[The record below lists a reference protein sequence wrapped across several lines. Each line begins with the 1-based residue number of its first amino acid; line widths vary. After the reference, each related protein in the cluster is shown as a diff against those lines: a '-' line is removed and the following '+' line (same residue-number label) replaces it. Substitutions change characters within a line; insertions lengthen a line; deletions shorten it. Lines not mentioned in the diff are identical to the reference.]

1 MNENNLLELCRYT
14 VRKAESMG
22 MPVVEVQAK
31 STSQVQSDV
40 ELAQIS
46 SVSNLQS
53 DQLAI
58 RIYLDKKMGCSF
70 TNILTEDAS
79 EKALKMALS
88 SAKATTADEDWVS
101 LSMPQQYPTVKGLWD
116 EAAATCN
123 PSTIV
128 DLTSDILEKASEAEA
143 GMVPVYGGSSSIVG
157 YNAYANSNG
166 VYHAERGTAGFIMM
180 AAIAQ
185 TSAGVTPMISSYD
198 ISRGID
204 FKIDETIEDLA
215 QNVRICK
222 NVVEGKSGKQTV
234 IMHPFAYGQI
244 FTYTLLQSIRGD
256 NVARGKS
263 MIADRLG
270 DKVASE
276 RISLYDDG
284 LYKGAFNTSVA
295 DDECVPHRKTPI
307 IEDGIL
313 RSFIWDTYWANKM
326 GVESTG
332 NASRSARQG
341 LMNIS
346 PTTITVEPGTKEF
359 RDIISDIDYGFYI
372 RNVQGAHSSNPESGD
387 FSIVGNPAV
396 LVKNGEMIGAVNGL
410 MLAGNVYDLLNQV
423 DQIAKTPYM
432 FDDMVAPEISFSDVN
447 VITRG

>member
-1 MNENNLLELCRYT
+1 MNQNKLLELCRYT
-14 VRKAESMG
+14 VSKAESMG
-22 MPVVEVQAK
+22 IPVLEVQAK

-70 TNILTEDAS
+70 TNILTENAS

-88 SAKATTADEDWVS
+88 SAKATTADEDWIS
-101 LSMPQQYPTVKGLWD
+101 LSTPQQYPEVKDLWD

-123 PSTIV
+123 PTTIV
-128 DLTSDILEKASEAEA
+128 ELTSDILGKASEAEA
-143 GMVPVYGGSSSIVG
+143 GMIPVYGGSSSIVG

-204 FKIDETIEDLA
+204 FKIDETIRDLA
-215 QNVRICK
+215 ENVRICK

-234 IMHPFAYGQI
+234 VMHPFAYGQI

-276 RISLYDDG
+276 KISLYDDG
-284 LYKGAFNTSVA
+284 LYKGAFNTSIA
-295 DDECVPHRKTPI
+295 DDEGVPHQKTPI

-313 RSFIWDTYWANKM
+313 QSFIWDTYWANKM

-341 LMNIS
+341 LMDIS
-346 PTTITVEPGTKEF
+346 PTTITVKPGKKEF

-396 LVKNGEMIGAVNGL
+396 LVENGEMVGAINGL
-410 MLAGNVYDLLNQV
+410 MLSGNVFELLNQV

>member
-1 MNENNLLELCRYT
+1 MNQDKLLELCRFT
-14 VRKAESMG
+14 VSKAESMG
-22 MPVVEVQAK
+22 IPAVEVQAK

-58 RIYLDKKMGCSF
+58 RIYLDKRMGCSF

-101 LSMPQQYPTVKGLWD
+101 LSTPQKYPTVKGLWD
-116 EAAATCN
+116 EDAATCK
-123 PSTIV
+123 PSKIV
-128 DLTSDILEKASEAEA
+128 ELTSDILGKSSEAEE
-143 GMVPVYGGSSSIVG
+143 GMVPVYGGTSSIIG

-166 VYHAERGTAGFIMM
+166 VHHSERGTAGFIMM

-185 TSAGVTPMISSYD
+185 TPAGVTPMISAYD
-198 ISRGID
+198 IRRGVD
-204 FKIDETIEDLA
+204 FKIDETIQDLA
-215 QNVRICK
+215 ENVRICK

-234 IMHPFAYGQI
+234 VMHPFAYGQI

-256 NVARGKS
+256 NVGRGKS

-270 DKVASE
+270 DKIASE
-276 RISLYDDG
+276 KICLYDDG
-284 LYKGAFNTSVA
+284 LYSGAFNTSIA
-295 DDECVPHRKTPI
+295 DDEGVPHQKTPI
-307 IEDGIL
+307 IEDGVL

-341 LMNIS
+341 LMDIS
-346 PTTITVEPGTKEF
+346 PTTITVKPGNKEF

-396 LVKNGEMIGAVNGL
+396 LIENGEMVGAVNGL
-410 MLAGNVYDLLNQV
+410 MLSGNVFELLNQV